1 MQYQD
6 FCDAASADGAPL
18 LPYRT
23 ERGAVEERYCFP
35 PAFLTPGADKV
46 RENCFGWQV
55 GTCRKADV
63 WKKGEIYDASEVA
76 VTVRGDAV
84 ILRAVPDPK
93 QYLLFGVSP
102 AICLS
107 GHNHHIADY
116 RYWNFT
122 LSADG
127 TAEFLGV
134 VARAA
139 GGEVFRFDLLN
150 GEEKTD
156 CIPLEP
162 GERRSVSVSLERG
175 ARGDSAAVTF
185 TRGERKSFVQA
196 EFLFR
201 ARLPVTVR
209 LEGLTVSDVSRSER
223 GREAFRES
231 LRGDIALPDQ
241 Q

>member
-1 MQYQD
+1 M
-6 FCDAASADGAPL
+6 
-18 LPYRT
+18 
-23 ERGAVEERYCFP
+23 
-35 PAFLTPGADKV
+35 
-46 RENCFGWQV
+46 
-55 GTCRKADV
+55 
-63 WKKGEIYDASEVA
+63 
-76 VTVRGDAV
+76 
-84 ILRAVPDPK
+84 
-93 QYLLFGVSP
+93 
-102 AICLS
+102 
-107 GHNHHIADY
+107 
-116 RYWNFT
+116 
-122 LSADG
+122 
-127 TAEFLGV
+127 
-134 VARAA
+134 
-139 GGEVFRFDLLN
+139 FRFDLLN

-223 GREAFRES
+223 GREAARES

-241 Q
+241 K